1 MGVRLSNT
9 KKMNCKSWSLQAQ
22 ATCPGS
28 FDGSGSLVPVCQ
40 GCYAVTG
47 FYKMKN
53 VTDVREFNKEDWKR
67 DLWVT
72 NMVEALDTER
82 HFRWFE
88 SGSG

>member
-9 KKMNCKSWSLQAQ
+9 KKNELQVLVA
-22 ATCPGS
+22 PGTS
-28 FDGSGSLVPVCQ
+28 NVSRLIRRQRSLVPVCQ